1 MGLARQ
7 TGEGHIYVMD
17 ELAAQIVSITAHTT
31 LTEFTAEEWD
41 RLNET
46 AHPFLS
52 YAFLSALEQSGSVG
66 EQTGWDVL
74 FLAAREEGSNLLAL
88 CRFMSNITPTVNMF
102 LITLGHMRLSGL
114 AGATIPS
121 C

>member
-1 MGLARQ
+1 MKAHSSSIEADSLSPDTAVSDRTMFWACQ
-7 TGEGHIYVMD
+7 TDWQGHIYVMD

-74 FLAAREEGSNLLAL
+74 FLAAREEG
-88 CRFMSNITPTVNMF
+88 
-102 LITLGHMRLSGL
+102 
-114 AGATIPS
+114 
-121 C
+121 

>member
-7 TGEGHIYVMD
+7 TGKGHIYVMD

-52 YAFLSALEQSGSVG
+52 YAFLFALEQSGSVG

-74 FLAAREEGSNLLAL
+74 FLAAREEGSNLLVGAL
-88 CRFMSNITPTVNMF
+88 PVYVKHHSLR
-102 LITLGHMRLSGL
+102 
-114 AGATIPS
+114 
-121 C
+121 